1 MSMQLQELASLLLI
15 SRIHGDAEVDITG
28 IQIDSRKL
36 VQGDLFICIPGLVVD
51 GHDYAAKAIAN
62 GAVALVT
69 ERLLELETPVPQ
81 LIVKESRFAMAAL
94 AAHFYG
100 YPSDNMKVIGITGTN
115 GKTTT
120 TYLIEK
126 ILRDQGYITGL
137 MGTIQMKVGSV
148 YTEMERT
155 TQESL
160 DLQRSFQQMREAG
173 TDYCIMEVSSHAL
186 DFGRVKGIHFR
197 TGIFTN
203 LSQDHLDYHKTME
216 NYQAAK
222 GLLFSRL
229 GNNFAESPENRQFA
243 VLNADDPASDSYR
256 HLTSAQVITYGIH
269 KKCDVRAS
277 DIKITSEGTE
287 FLLTSFAGEAA
298 FRMKLVGKFNVYNAL
313 GAIASTLA
321 EGVPLEQI
329 RNSLE
334 GIAAVDGRMEV
345 VNEGQNYLVL
355 VDYAHT
361 PDGLENAL
369 GTIREFVEG
378 NVVTVF
384 GCGGDRDR
392 TKRPKMGKV
401 TATYSD
407 YVFVTS
413 DNPRTENPSE
423 IIQDIVPGLIEA
435 GFPENRYELIVD
447 RREAIQKAI
456 DRAGPGD
463 VILIAGKGHET
474 YQDIMGVKHDFDDR
488 LVAKAAIRGKSQ

>member
-1 MSMQLQELASLLLI
+1 MQLQELASLLLI
-15 SRIHGDAEVDITG
+15 NRIHGDAEVDVTG
-28 IQIDSRKL
+28 IQFDSRK
-36 VQGDLFICIPGLVVD
+36 VKQGDLFICIPGLVSD
-51 GHDYAAKAIAN
+51 GHDFAARAILS

-69 ERLLELETPVPQ
+69 ERKLELETPVPQ
-81 LIVKESRFAMAAL
+81 VIIKDARFAMAVM

-100 YPSDNMKVIGITGTN
+100 YPSKGMKVIGITGTN

-126 ILRDQGYITGL
+126 ILSDQGFTTGL
-137 MGTIQMKVGSV
+137 MGTIQMKIGSV
-148 YTEMERT
+148 YTDMERT
-155 TQESL
+155 TQEAP
-160 DLQRSFQQMREAG
+160 DLQRSFQLMQEHG

-186 DFGRVKGIHFR
+186 ELERVKGIHFR
-197 TGIFTN
+197 SGIFTN
-203 LSQDHLDYHKTME
+203 LSQDHLDYHKTMG

-229 GNNFAESPENRQFA
+229 GNDFAESPDKRQFA
-243 VLNADDPASDSYR
+243 VLNADDPVSESYKR
-256 HLTSAQVITYGIH
+256 LTSAQVITYGFH
-269 KKCDVRAS
+269 KECDVRAS
-277 DIKITSEGTE
+277 HIKITSKGTQ
-287 FLLTSFAGEAA
+287 FLLTSFAGEAL
-298 FRMKLVGKFNVYNAL
+298 FQMKLVGRFNVYNAL

-334 GIAAVDGRMEV
+334 RVDVVDGRMEV

-369 GTIREFVEG
+369 NTIREFAQGSVY
-378 NVVTVF
+378 TVF

-392 TKRPKMGKV
+392 TKRPLMAKM
-401 TATYSD
+401 TAKYSD
-407 YVFVTS
+407 YLFVTS
-413 DNPRTENPSE
+413 DNPRTENPDS

-435 GFPENRYELIVD
+435 GYPEERYELIGD

-463 VILIAGKGHET
+463 VVLIAGKGHET
-474 YQDIMGVKHDFDDR
+474 YQDVMGIKHDFDDR